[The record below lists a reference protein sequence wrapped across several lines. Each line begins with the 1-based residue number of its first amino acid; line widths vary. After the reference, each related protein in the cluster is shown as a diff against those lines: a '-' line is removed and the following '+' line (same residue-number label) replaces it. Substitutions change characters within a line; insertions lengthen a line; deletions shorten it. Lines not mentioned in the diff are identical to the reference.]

1 MGHQEVRLL
10 PFLPSLQFDQVGL
23 GVQGFQE
30 AP

>member
-1 MGHQEVRLL
+1 MGHPEVRLL
-10 PFLPSLQFDQVGL
+10 PFLPSLQVGQLGL